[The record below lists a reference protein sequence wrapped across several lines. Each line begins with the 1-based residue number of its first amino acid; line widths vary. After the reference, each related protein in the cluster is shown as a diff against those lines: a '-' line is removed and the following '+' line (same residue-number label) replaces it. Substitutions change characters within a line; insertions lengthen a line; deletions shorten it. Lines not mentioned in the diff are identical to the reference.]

1 MDCPGTTHFLKIDFD
16 RFFGVSWVRLCQVVT
31 DFQFTFY
38 IKSKQNV
45 CVIPVQ
51 WATLTVL
58 DSRNQWECVSE
69 LNDTTFHNTLMYTQL
84 LSYNRRH
91 SNFDHQKMLAPSSF
105 SRHLLV
111 SFDSR
116 MCELNDLSPMK
127 SKSTSKLLKSYFGL
141 STVNRLM
148 VELICHVILEGR
160 LLP

>member
-1 MDCPGTTHFLKIDFD
+1 MRVEIARQFWEATFGYTEGVKTSWKYRERGSGAVDCPGTTHFLKIDFD

-105 SRHLLV
+105 SRPRGPDNR
-111 SFDSR
+111 F
-116 MCELNDLSPMK
+116 
-127 SKSTSKLLKSYFGL
+127 SYNVLWF
-141 STVNRLM
+141 
-148 VELICHVILEGR
+148 C
-160 LLP
+160 